1 MNLWILVT
9 LIGAGLAAVGLALF
23 VRRFRAGEVTGRML
37 AAVVVGLVSFASY
50 GVVSAVRPDLGT
62 GPVSL
67 VLLLPAFVA
76 IVLVMREREKATG
89 PVP

>member
-1 MNLWILVT
+1 
-9 LIGAGLAAVGLALF
+9 
-23 VRRFRAGEVTGRML
+23 
-37 AAVVVGLVSFASY
+37 VSFASY